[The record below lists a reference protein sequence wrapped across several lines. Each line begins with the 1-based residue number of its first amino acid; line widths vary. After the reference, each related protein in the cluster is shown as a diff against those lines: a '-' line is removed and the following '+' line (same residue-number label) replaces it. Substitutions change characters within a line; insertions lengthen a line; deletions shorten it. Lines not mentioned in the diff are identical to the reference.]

1 MHTPNPATPAAPA
14 TAASALGATSTTSA
28 AAALSNPDLAPVP
41 LSQRTWTRWHIAA
54 LWVGMAVCIP
64 TYTMASGLI
73 SQGMTWWQALLC
85 VFLGNVIVLIP
96 MTLNAHPGTAYGIPF
111 PVLLRASFGT
121 FGANIPAVMRG
132 LVACGWFGIQT
143 WVGGAAIYSTA
154 AIIFGFDPSTK
165 VALPVLGLSAGE
177 FTSFLIFWA
186 INVYFIV
193 KGMESIKWL
202 EVFSAPF
209 LLVVGAMLMGWA
221 YQAADGFGPI
231 FAQPDTL
238 FASGTFW
245 PVFGAGLTAMV
256 GFWATLSLN
265 IPDFS
270 RFARSQRDQIIGQAI
285 GLPPT
290 MALYS
295 FIGIV
300 VTSATVVVFGE
311 AIWDPVAVIA
321 KFGSKTL
328 SAVALVTLAV
338 ATLST
343 NIAANVVSPANDF
356 SALAPKRISFRLGG
370 IIAAILGLV
379 MMPWKLMA
387 DPSGYIFTWLIG
399 YSALLGPIA
408 GIMIADYFIIR
419 RKHLAVPEL
428 YETHGTYRYTCGFS
442 VVSLTTFVLAV
453 LPSLP
458 GFLAQ
463 IGAIDAITAPAWLLA
478 PYNYA
483 WFVGFGL
490 AFLIY
495 LPLRKLAPHA

>member
-1 MHTPNPATPAAPA
+1 M
-14 TAASALGATSTTSA
+14 
-28 AAALSNPDLAPVP
+28 
-41 LSQRTWTRWHIAA
+41 
-54 LWVGMAVCIP
+54 
-64 TYTMASGLI
+64 
-73 SQGMTWWQALLC
+73 
-85 VFLGNVIVLIP
+85 LIP

-132 LVACGWFGIQT
+132 LVACGWFGIQA
-143 WVGGAAIYSTA
+143 WVGGAAIYGTA

-165 VALPVLGLSAGE
+165 TILPVLGLSPGE
-177 FTSFLIFWA
+177 FGCFLIFWA

-202 EVFSAPF
+202 EVLSAPF
-209 LLVVGAMLMGWA
+209 LLLIGGVLMFWA

-231 FAQPDTL
+231 FSQPETL
-238 FASGTFW
+238 LASGKFW

-270 RFARSQRDQIIGQAI
+270 RFARTQRDQVIGQAI

-300 VTSATVVVFGE
+300 VTSATIVVFGE

-328 SAVALVTLAV
+328 SAAALVTLAV

-343 NIAANVVSPANDF
+343 NIAANIVSPANDF
-356 SALAPKRISFRLGG
+356 SALAPRHISFRTGG
-370 IIAAILGLV
+370 IIAAILGLI

-408 GIMIADYFIIR
+408 GIMIADYFIVR
-419 RKHLAVPEL
+419 QKHLNVAEL
-428 YETHGTYRYTCGFS
+428 YETHGAYRYRNGFS
-442 VVSLTTFVLAV
+442 IVSLTTFVLAV

-463 IGAIDAITAPAWLLA
+463 VGALDPATTSAWLLA

-483 WFVGFGL
+483 WFVGFTL
-490 AFLIY
+490 AFFVYLI
-495 LPLRKLAPHA
+495 LRKLAPGT